1 LRANQNENLILKA
14 LPSDIVLW
22 DAYKNGDRE
31 AFSAIFRKYYSPLF
45 LYGSKIMQDQTA
57 LEDCIQELF
66 LELWKSRSQVEVK
79 SVKAY
84 LFKSL
89 KYKIYRQLSQRRVH
103 SEVFLKEDMVFELSH
118 DNFMVHREEESERAK
133 LLIQAFDRLSNRQK
147 EVVYLKYYLGL
158 SYDEVSEI
166 MEVNYQVARNLLY
179 LAIRSMKKM
188 ISVVKLLIFILSL
201 IH

>member
-1 LRANQNENLILKA
+1 
-14 LPSDIVLW
+14 
-22 DAYKNGDRE
+22 
-31 AFSAIFRKYYSPLF
+31 
-45 LYGSKIMQDQTA
+45 
-57 LEDCIQELF
+57 
-66 LELWKSRSQVEVK
+66 
-79 SVKAY
+79 
-84 LFKSL
+84 
-89 KYKIYRQLSQRRVH
+89 
-103 SEVFLKEDMVFELSH
+103 
-118 DNFMVHREEESERAK
+118 

>member
-1 LRANQNENLILKA
+1 MRANQNVNLILKA
-14 LPSDIVLW
+14 APSDIVLW

-89 KYKIYRQLSQRRVH
+89 KYKIYRQLSQRRIH

-118 DNFMVHREEESERAK
+118 DSFMVHREEESERAK
-133 LLIQAFDRLSNRQK
+133 LLIKAFDKLSNRQK
-147 EVVYLKYYLGL
+147 EVIYLKYYLGL

-166 MEVNYQVARNLLY
+166 MEINYQVARNLLY

-188 ISVVKLLIFILSL
+188 ISMVKFLIFILSL

>member
-1 LRANQNENLILKA
+1 
-14 LPSDIVLW
+14 
-22 DAYKNGDRE
+22 
-31 AFSAIFRKYYSPLF
+31 
-45 LYGSKIMQDQTA
+45 MQDQNA

-118 DNFMVHREEESERAK
+118 ENFMVHREEESERAK
-133 LLIQAFDRLSNRQK
+133 LLIQAFDKLSNRQK
-147 EVVYLKYYLGL
+147 EVIYLKYYLGL

-188 ISVVKLLIFILSL
+188 ISMVKLLIFILSL

>member
-1 LRANQNENLILKA
+1 MKA
-14 LPSDIVLW
+14 AQPDIKLW
-22 DAYKNGDRE
+22 EAYKNGDKD
-31 AFSAIFRKYYSPLF
+31 AFSALFRKYYSPLF
-45 LYGSKIMQDQTA
+45 LYGSKIMQDQSA

-66 LELWKSRSQVEVK
+66 MELWKSRSQAEVK

-89 KYKIYRQLSQRRVH
+89 KYKIYRQLSQRKIT
-103 SEVFLKEDMVFELSH
+103 SESFLKEDMVFELSH
-118 DNFMVHREEESERAK
+118 DTFLIHREEESEKAS
-133 LLIQAFDRLSNRQK
+133 LLIKAFDKLSNRQK
-147 EVVYLKYYLGL
+147 EVIYLKYYLGL

-166 MEVNYQVARNLLY
+166 MEINYQVARNLLY

-188 ISVVKLLIFILSL
+188 ISMVKLLIFILSL

>member
-1 LRANQNENLILKA
+1 MRANQNVNLILKA
-14 LPSDIVLW
+14 APSDIVLW

-89 KYKIYRQLSQRRVH
+89 KYKIYRQLSQRRIH

-118 DNFMVHREEESERAK
+118 DSFMVHREEESERAK
-133 LLIQAFDRLSNRQK
+133 LLIQAFDQLSNRQK
-147 EVVYLKYYLGL
+147 EVIYLKYYLGL

-166 MEVNYQVARNLLY
+166 MEINYQVARNLLY

-188 ISVVKLLIFILSL
+188 ISMVKFLIFILSL